1 MRQKTLD
8 VLEFDKIKSFVS
20 NEAISDLGREKVAEM
35 SPAIDFETV
44 EFQINETDEISQIY
58 NKHRLPSLSGLSKV
72 AQYIHRSTIG
82 GVLNVTELTAIKRL
96 IQVQNQFKTFYNQL
110 LEEDE
115 EVKYP
120 ILDSNMAQLP
130 ILTDLFKDINE
141 KCDTHDLFDHA
152 SYELQSIRSKISS
165 TNQRIRQNLD
175 RVVKSQANQK
185 KLSDAIVTVRNDRN
199 VIPVKAE
206 YRQDFNGIVHDQS
219 ASGQTLYIE
228 PSSVVEMNNQ
238 ISRLRNDEAVER
250 ERILTELTGQV
261 AAEADALLT
270 SESIMGH
277 LDFLIAKARYARAIK
292 GTKPTF
298 HKERTVYLPNAYHPL
313 LDRNTVVA
321 NTIEFIDDIE
331 TVIIT
336 GPNTGGKTVTLKT
349 LGLII
354 VMAQSGMLI
363 PTLDGSQL
371 SVFENVYCDIGDEQS
386 IEQSLST
393 FSSHMKNIVEIL
405 KDADKNS
412 LILFDELGA
421 GTDPSEGAAL
431 AMSILDHVR
440 SLGALVMATT
450 HYPELKAYS
459 YNREGV
465 MNASVEFDVESL
477 SPTYKLLMGV
487 PGRSNAFDISKK
499 LGLSLHIIN
508 KAKTMIGTDEQEINN
523 MIESLEKNSKRV
535 DEQRIELDRLVKEA
549 QTTHD
554 ELEKQYQQYQ
564 NYEKSLM
571 DEAKEKANQRVK
583 SATKEADAI
592 LKELRE
598 LRDKKG
604 ADVKEHELI
613 DKKKQLD
620 DQYEAKSIKQHVQ
633 KQKYDKIQAGDEV
646 KVLSYGQKGE
656 VLELVGDEEAV
667 VQMGILKMKLP
678 IEDLEKMK
686 KKKEKPTKMV
696 TRANRQTV
704 KTELDLRGYRY
715 EDALIELDQYL
726 DQAVLSNFEQVYI
739 IHGKGTGALQKGVQQ
754 HLKRHKSV
762 KTFRGGMPSEG
773 GFGVTVASL
782 K

>member
-1 MRQKTLD
+1 
-8 VLEFDKIKSFVS
+8 
-20 NEAISDLGREKVAEM
+20 
-35 SPAIDFETV
+35 
-44 EFQINETDEISQIY
+44 
-58 NKHRLPSLSGLSKV
+58 
-72 AQYIHRSTIG
+72 
-82 GVLNVTELTAIKRL
+82 
-96 IQVQNQFKTFYNQL
+96 
-110 LEEDE
+110 
-115 EVKYP
+115 
-120 ILDSNMAQLP
+120 
-130 ILTDLFKDINE
+130 
-141 KCDTHDLFDHA
+141 
-152 SYELQSIRSKISS
+152 
-165 TNQRIRQNLD
+165 
-175 RVVKSQANQK
+175 
-185 KLSDAIVTVRNDRN
+185 
-199 VIPVKAE
+199 
-206 YRQDFNGIVHDQS
+206 
-219 ASGQTLYIE
+219 
-228 PSSVVEMNNQ
+228 
-238 ISRLRNDEAVER
+238 
-250 ERILTELTGQV
+250 
-261 AAEADALLT
+261 
-270 SESIMGH
+270 
-277 LDFLIAKARYARAIK
+277 
-292 GTKPTF
+292 
-298 HKERTVYLPNAYHPL
+298 
-313 LDRNTVVA
+313 
-321 NTIEFIDDIE
+321 
-331 TVIIT
+331 
-336 GPNTGGKTVTLKT
+336 
-349 LGLII
+349 
-354 VMAQSGMLI
+354 MAQSGMLI

-598 LRDKKG
+598 LRDKK
-604 ADVKEHELI
+604 VQTLKNMNLLI
-613 DKKKQLD
+613 
-620 DQYEAKSIKQHVQ
+620 
-633 KQKYDKIQAGDEV
+633 
-646 KVLSYGQKGE
+646 
-656 VLELVGDEEAV
+656 
-667 VQMGILKMKLP
+667 
-678 IEDLEKMK
+678 
-686 KKKEKPTKMV
+686 
-696 TRANRQTV
+696 R
-704 KTELDLRGYRY
+704 KTIR
-715 EDALIELDQYL
+715 
-726 DQAVLSNFEQVYI
+726 
-739 IHGKGTGALQKGVQQ
+739 
-754 HLKRHKSV
+754 
-762 KTFRGGMPSEG
+762 
-773 GFGVTVASL
+773 
-782 K
+782 